1 MPIIFHKNTKEFHL
15 YNDEIS
21 YIFCILRNGQPGQ
34 IYYGRKIKDRES
46 FQHLIEYSMRDM
58 APCTYEG
65 DRTFSMEYLKQEY
78 PSYGHGDMREPAY
91 EILQEDGSRI
101 TEFTFED
108 YVILK
113 GKRKL
118 EGLPA
123 VYTESDEEAE
133 HWRST

>member
-91 EILQEDGSRI
+91 EILQEDVSQSLP
-101 TEFTFED
+101 
-108 YVILK
+108 LK
-113 GKRKL
+113 IM
-118 EGLPA
+118 
-123 VYTESDEEAE
+123 
-133 HWRST
+133 